1 MSTVTCV
8 KTQASVVVI
17 TAKFSLQPQLSI
29 VYYSLKKRNKTKS
42 HPLIIKGPF

>member
-17 TAKFSLQPQLSI
+17 LAKFRLEPQLSI
-29 VYYSLKKRNKTKS
+29 VYYLFQIIKL
-42 HPLIIKGPF
+42 HPLIINGLF

>member
-17 TAKFSLQPQLSI
+17 MAKFSLQPQLSI
-29 VYYSLKKRNKTKS
+29 AYYLLKIYNKIKS
-42 HPLIIKGPF
+42 HPLIIKGLF

>member
-17 TAKFSLQPQLSI
+17 MAKFSLQPQLSI
-29 VYYSLKKRNKTKS
+29 VYYLLK
-42 HPLIIKGPF
+42 IMIKLNHIP

>member
-29 VYYSLKKRNKTKS
+29 VYYLLKN
-42 HPLIIKGPF
+42 IIKLNHIL